1 MRRPIIGQAECPPQ
15 NEIRLPSVIISTMA
29 RFTLVVALL
38 GALPAAAQEGALDVL
53 DGETL
58 FEGGWLFTLGIEQER
73 RKGLLDGSDSVSDPL
88 DREQTEQSMV
98 LSAHYGL
105 RYDLQISAI
114 LPYVRRELT
123 LDDPAGPDRL
133 AGEGAGDFT
142 ATAKWRFYRWDEP
155 HRVLNVA
162 LIGGLEFPTGATDER
177 DGGTRLPAGLQPG
190 SGSWDPLL
198 GLGATYEPY
207 RWRFN
212 AFVVYKVNGE
222 GARDFNEGEE
232 FHAEVAVGNRF
243 WLEPYPG
250 PFMRFDV
257 MLRYRHTGQ
266 STAGGR
272 AVNDSGG
279 DLWNV
284 GANLAF
290 RPQPTIDLQVAVEV
304 PVAESVHGTQ
314 LEQDY
319 SVFVVFGF
327 RI

>member
-1 MRRPIIGQAECPPQ
+1 MNPSAPS
-15 NEIRLPSVIISTMA
+15 SVIISTMS
-29 RFTLVVALL
+29 RLILILALA
-38 GALPAAAQEGALDVL
+38 GALPVEAQEGALDVL

-73 RKGLLDGSDSVSDPL
+73 REGLLDGSRSVSDPF
-88 DREQTEQSMV
+88 DRAQTDHSV
-98 LSAHYGL
+98 TLSAHYGL
-105 RYDLQISAI
+105 RHDLQISAI
-114 LPYVRRELT
+114 LPYVRRELA
-123 LDDPAGPDRL
+123 LDNPSGPDRL
-133 AGEGAGDFT
+133 AGDGAGDFT
-142 ATAKWRFYRWDEP
+142 AVAKWRFYRWDAP

-162 LIGGLEFPTGATDER
+162 VIGGLELPTGATDER
-177 DGGTRLPAGLQPG
+177 DGGGLLPPGLQPG

-222 GARDFNEGEE
+222 GARDFNPGEE
-232 FHAEVAVGNRF
+232 FHAEVALGNRF

-257 MLRYRHTGQ
+257 MIRYRHADS
-266 STAGGR
+266 STSGGR
-272 AVNDSGG
+272 TVDDSGG
-279 DLWNV
+279 DLWTV

-290 RPQPTIDLQVAVEV
+290 RPQPTIDLQVQVEI
-304 PVAESVHGTQ
+304 PIAERVHGLQ

>member
-1 MRRPIIGQAECPPQ
+1 MSRIA
-15 NEIRLPSVIISTMA
+15 
-29 RFTLVVALL
+29 LVLALL

-58 FEGGWLFTLGIEQER
+58 FEGGWLFTLGIERER
-73 RKGLLDGSDSVSDPL
+73 REGLLDGSRSVSDPF
-88 DREQTEQSMV
+88 DRAQTDQSV
-98 LSAHYGL
+98 TLSAHYGL
-105 RYDLQISAI
+105 RHDLQLTAI
-114 LPYVRRELT
+114 LPYVRRELA

-133 AGEGAGDFT
+133 TGEGTGDFT
-142 ATAKWRFYRWDEP
+142 AVAKWRFYRWSEP

-162 LIGGLEFPTGATDER
+162 LIGGLELPTGATDER
-177 DGGTRLPAGLQPG
+177 DGGARLPPSLQPG

-198 GLGATYEPY
+198 GVGATYEPY

-212 AFVVYKVNGE
+212 AFAVYKVSGE
-222 GARDFNEGEE
+222 GTRAFNAGEE
-232 FHAEVAVGNRF
+232 FHAELAVGNRF

-257 MLRYRHTGQ
+257 MLRYRHTGR

-272 AVNDSGG
+272 TVDDSGG
-279 DLWNV
+279 DLWTV
-284 GANLAF
+284 GANFAF
-290 RPQPTIDLQVAVEV
+290 RPRPTIDLQIAVEV
-304 PVAESVHGTQ
+304 PIAERVNGLQ

-319 SVFVVFGF
+319 SVFLVFGF